1 MGAGGLLVLVIREEQ
16 MRRLEE
22 VLSPGIFQAKM
33 LMRLQGH
40 SNGQF
45 TQCSDTEIAAFVSSG
60 QRRARDY
67 GLTDFEAVGQF
78 FELMIVFGEEFPSGQ
93 EWALAV
99 LDRREGKSQAS
110 LIGALLQAAVRFLDE
125 DERSRAAALATDSS
139 LEAEPAV

>member
-1 MGAGGLLVLVIREEQ
+1 MLSEPLSGSFAHRRGTFFESGTGKGAISRPKPLAWPSRRVSMGAGGLLVLVIREEQ

-60 QRRARDY
+60 QR
-67 GLTDFEAVGQF
+67 
-78 FELMIVFGEEFPSGQ
+78 
-93 EWALAV
+93 
-99 LDRREGKSQAS
+99 
-110 LIGALLQAAVRFLDE
+110 
-125 DERSRAAALATDSS
+125 
-139 LEAEPAV
+139 